1 MLATVRRM
9 ALAMPPRAR
18 FVAYAATKPARGLK
32 KDQEQ
37 YLISPQGTRYP
48 GTAATLEPVRLFM
61 GEFSLPEN
69 LLLQC
74 LVHKSFAHGSVPY
87 NEKLAILG
95 QQLFRFEAS
104 RSAVSAPDTAPKK
117 AAVNNLNF
125 DISHNAIEI
134 LSSTP
139 VVSAVCDKAGLAE
152 AMFYKPANDKV
163 SPTIKAKVIHALVGA
178 VLLEKGALEAAR
190 FMSTRLLQGEYNVFS
205 IASALFV
212 HN

>member
-1 MLATVRRM
+1 MT
-9 ALAMPPRAR
+9 LAMPPGAR
-18 FVAYAATKPARGLK
+18 GVAYAATKSVRGLK
-32 KDQEQ
+32 KDPEQ
-37 YLISPQGTRYP
+37 YLTSPQGTRYP
-48 GTAATLEPVRLFM
+48 GTAETLEPARRFM
-61 GEFSLPEN
+61 GEFALPEN

-104 RSAVSAPDTAPKK
+104 RSAVEAPDAAPGR

-125 DISHNAIEI
+125 NISHNAIEI

-139 VVSAVCDKAGLAE
+139 VVSAVCDKAGLVN
-152 AMFYKPANDKV
+152 AMFYKPANDKT
-163 SPTIKAKVIHALVGA
+163 SPTVKAKVIHALVGA
-178 VLLEKGALEAAR
+178 VLLEKGALEATR
-190 FMSTRLLQGEYNVFS
+190 FMNTRLLQGEYNVFS
-205 IASALFV
+205 IANALFV